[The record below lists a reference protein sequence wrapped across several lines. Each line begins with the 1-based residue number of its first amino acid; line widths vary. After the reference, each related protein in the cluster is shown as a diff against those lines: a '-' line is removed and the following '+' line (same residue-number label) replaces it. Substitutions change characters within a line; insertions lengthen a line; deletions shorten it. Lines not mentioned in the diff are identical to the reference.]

1 MPEYLSP
8 GVYLEEIPSGLKAIE
23 GVSTST
29 AAFVGRARRGTV
41 PGYIWPGS
49 STPDLP
55 FTPTGGFVLTPDP
68 SPVLV
73 TSFSDFQRQF
83 GTPLPIP
90 PADAP
95 SDSDFGYLGWAVRAF
110 FDNKGKRLYIARIV
124 DPNDATSTAT
134 PSTTQA
140 AQGVVYRLARSTQI
154 NDGTST
160 KPIFF
165 TSTRGIKTN
174 DTITFFRHKDG
185 TNALATPSTPAVA
198 VGTGAVSPFAL
209 KDGDQLNVTT
219 NTPSVLVVSA
229 KIVAKPATAQTSAAA
244 TFNLA
249 DGATLQLRVGPA
261 TAPVQTIVFSSTD
274 PVAPI
279 TPDAATLAQVEA
291 VLKHFVTGVQVSQ
304 VAGAVVIV
312 SNVQGTAARLEIIGG
327 TAAGPLGLSIGPV
340 APPAGG
346 TVPDA
351 AQVTIPQLAAL
362 LSSANFNVA
371 DDGSRHLQFTTSAVG
386 GTVSITLDDPAA
398 GGDLLKRL
406 GFGAGTTLT
415 VNGTTGVTPSLAV
428 ASYDLPSNS
437 LILTSALPAKLDVN
451 DVFAVITAP
460 TPAIGPMFF
469 ARTPGDWSAGLS
481 IAINN
486 ADRAPTQVTGP
497 VAAGLLNTH
506 VPVQSVTGLYVGAI
520 VEIDH
525 NGTTRSIHQVTD
537 INFSTRVITIDPTL
551 PAPALT
557 VVVNPTTDK
566 PAWVR
571 TLEIDIVVTDNT
583 GVTPAETYRGL
594 SWNQSPVADLRRHYA
609 WTINANS
616 SLVWVQPPGVG
627 LPPLPGSEG
636 ITLDSQ
642 PTTTD
647 GFPMKFDTL
656 GVQTFTDLDDTW
668 VGLDGGPGA
677 RSGIQSLN
685 DLTDARIIAAP
696 GKSSQTIQVELIAQ
710 CENLRYR
717 FAVLDGERHPAGGS
731 ITSILT
737 HRNLYDT
744 SFAAYYQPWV
754 TVTIDGQTR
763 QLPPSG
769 YLAGIYARVDN
780 ARAVWKAP
788 ANESVLNVTGLST
801 KFTTG
806 EQDLLNPR
814 GVNLIRQF
822 DIGGILVWGARTL
835 SSDPDV
841 KYINVRRTL
850 IFIEASL
857 DQGTQ
862 WVVFEPNSPDTW
874 ARVRDSV
881 GAFLLTQW
889 RTGALFGLTPDEAYF
904 VRCDETTMTAD
915 DIDNGRLI
923 VQIGVAIVR
932 PAEFVILQIQQIT
945 NFGANP

>member
-1 MPEYLSP
+1 
-8 GVYLEEIPSGLKAIE
+8 
-23 GVSTST
+23 
-29 AAFVGRARRGTV
+29 
-41 PGYIWPGS
+41 
-49 STPDLP
+49 
-55 FTPTGGFVLTPDP
+55 
-68 SPVLV
+68 
-73 TSFSDFQRQF
+73 
-83 GTPLPIP
+83 
-90 PADAP
+90 
-95 SDSDFGYLGWAVRAF
+95 
-110 FDNKGKRLYIARIV
+110 
-124 DPNDATSTAT
+124 
-134 PSTTQA
+134 
-140 AQGVVYRLARSTQI
+140 
-154 NDGTST
+154 
-160 KPIFF
+160 
-165 TSTRGIKTN
+165 
-174 DTITFFRHKDG
+174 
-185 TNALATPSTPAVA
+185 
-198 VGTGAVSPFAL
+198 
-209 KDGDQLNVTT
+209 
-219 NTPSVLVVSA
+219 
-229 KIVAKPATAQTSAAA
+229 
-244 TFNLA
+244 
-249 DGATLQLRVGPA
+249 
-261 TAPVQTIVFSSTD
+261 
-274 PVAPI
+274 
-279 TPDAATLAQVEA
+279 
-291 VLKHFVTGVQVSQ
+291 
-304 VAGAVVIV
+304 
-312 SNVQGTAARLEIIGG
+312 
-327 TAAGPLGLSIGPV
+327 V

-351 AQVTIPQLAAL
+351 SQVTIPHLAAL

-371 DDGSRHLQFTTSAVG
+371 DDGSHHLQFTTSAIG
-386 GTVSITLDDPAA
+386 GSVTIKLDDPAA
-398 GGDLLKRL
+398 GDLLKRL
-406 GFGAGTTLT
+406 GFGAVTTLT
-415 VNGTTGVTPSLAV
+415 SSGTTGVTPAVAV
-428 ASYDLPSNS
+428 ASYDMQSNS
-437 LILTSALPAKLDVN
+437 LTLTSALPVRLDVN
-451 DVFAVITAP
+451 DVFAVVSAP
-460 TPAIGPMFF
+460 TPAVGPMFF
-469 ARTPGDWSAGLS
+469 ARTPGDWSAGIS
-481 IAINN
+481 ISISN

-497 VAAGLLNTH
+497 VAAGLMNTQ

-525 NGTTRSIHQVTD
+525 NASSRSIHQVTD

-551 PAPALT
+551 PAPGLT

-583 GVTPAETYRGL
+583 GVSPSETYRGL
-594 SWNQSPVADLRRHYA
+594 SWNQSAEADLRRHYA

-627 LPPLPGSEG
+627 SPPLPGSEG

-642 PTTTD
+642 PTTID
-647 GFPMKFDTL
+647 GFPMKFDNL
-656 GVQTFTDLDDTW
+656 GFQTFTDLDDTW
-668 VGLDGGPGA
+668 VGSDGGPGA
-677 RSGIQSLN
+677 RSGIESLN

-696 GKSSQTIQVELIAQ
+696 GKSSQTIQAALIAQ

-717 FAVLDGERHPAGGS
+717 FAILDGERHPAGGS

-737 HRNLYDT
+737 HRSLYDT

-754 TVTIDGQTR
+754 TVSIDGQTR

-814 GVNLIRQF
+814 GVNLVRQF

-862 WVVFEPNSPDTW
+862 WVVFEPNTPETW
-874 ARVRDSV
+874 VRVRDSI

-889 RTGALFGLTPDEAYF
+889 RTGALFGVTPDEAYF

-923 VQIGVAIVR
+923 CQIGVAIVR